1 MSIGT
6 YSELKTAIANW
17 TARADLSSGRDDE
30 FIDNVEAR
38 FNRRLRIRA
47 MEAST
52 TGTTTE
58 DEPTITL
65 PTDFFEMRSFLLTVT
80 TNNPKQLRFI
90 TTGAADG
97 LEYGEPGVPD
107 FYTFAGG
114 AIRLYPTPDA
124 AYTYT
129 LRYYTKIPA
138 LSASQTT
145 NYILTNFPDVY
156 LWGCR
161 FEAYSYALDIESAA
175 AAKQMYEEAIKEIER
190 HDGRER
196 YAGPPVILLDPLLV
210 RGGPGNIT
218 TDA

>member
-1 MSIGT
+1 MTIST

-38 FNRRLRIRA
+38 FNRRFRIRA

-58 DEPTITL
+58 DVATINL
-65 PTDFFEMRSFLLTVT
+65 PTDFFELRSFFLTVT
-80 TNNPKQLRFI
+80 SNNPKQLRFV
-90 TTGAADG
+90 TTEAADG
-97 LEYGEPGVPD
+97 LELGESGVPD

-114 AIRLYPTPDA
+114 AIRLYPTPDD
-124 AYTYT
+124 AYSYT

-156 LWGCR
+156 LWGCQ
-161 FEAYSYALDIESAA
+161 FEAYAYIADTERAVL
-175 AAKQMYEEAIKEIER
+175 AKQMYEEAIKEVER